1 MIDITQ
7 TKIMAVYQNQKEAA
21 KARLMKCK
29 SFNRAIQNGSIS
41 SGHYWKYFDDCSKE
55 MRDEY
60 LKNNSLPE
68 KYVSKV
74 SKKVQQICPK
84 TKQILK
90 TYDSNRDVIKLFK
103 MSVTSL
109 KKYSISGEIHNGYIW
124 KIC

>member
-1 MIDITQ
+1 
-7 TKIMAVYQNQKEAA
+7 
-21 KARLMKCK
+21 
-29 SFNRAIQNGSIS
+29 
-41 SGHYWKYFDDCSKE
+41 

-60 LKNNSLPE
+60 LKSNSLPE

-84 TKQILK
+84 TKNILK

-109 KKYSISGEIHNGYIW
+109 KKYSESGEIHNGYIW